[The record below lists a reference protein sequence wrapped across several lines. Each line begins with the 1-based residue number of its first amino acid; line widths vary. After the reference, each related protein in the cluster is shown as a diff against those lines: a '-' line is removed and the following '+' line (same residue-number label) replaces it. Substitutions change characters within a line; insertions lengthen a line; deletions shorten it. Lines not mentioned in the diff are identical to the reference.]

1 MSLELDSTSSRF
13 PPPLVCATYLDNMF
27 TESHVSNVEEGNI
40 LNYKNLCDGL
50 LASLK
55 TKEASNRRF
64 EAAAWVKSMVGSLD
78 ILCEPYEDDFF
89 LCLRYGIILCD
100 LLNKIQPGAVSKFV
114 VNHVE
119 EGWPLASY
127 Q

>member
-1 MSLELDSTSSRF
+1 M
-13 PPPLVCATYLDNMF
+13 
-27 TESHVSNVEEGNI
+27 
-40 LNYKNLCDGL
+40 NYKNLCDGL

-55 TKEASNRRF
+55 EKEASNRRF

-78 ILCEPYEDDFF
+78 ILCEPYEDDFW
-89 LCLRYGIILCD
+89 LCFRNGIILCN

-119 EGWPLASY
+119 QGWSLSTY